1 MILTNP
7 AFPDVTEAWFD
18 LAYWGEQARPVDAGG
33 RGSAWFVDAC
43 EHGLVLRQYRR
54 GGLIAKVSQ
63 RHYVFTGRKRVRSI
77 AEFELLEKL
86 YELDLPV
93 PQPVAAWYERKGPV
107 YHASIIVERIP
118 GAVTFGSVWRDL
130 PEETWVE
137 IGRVIR
143 RFHDAGVHHADLNC
157 FNILLQGNQSVYLI
171 DFDKGRIINGSTK
184 ESRWKSANLE
194 RLARSLNR
202 QVSIPGDES
211 CLQRGWSVLEKFYF
225 ANQPAEAPL
234 ERK

>member
-18 LAYWGEQARPVDAGG
+18 PAYWGEQARPVDAGG
-33 RGSAWFVDAC
+33 RGSAWFVGAG
-43 EHGLVLRQYRR
+43 EHGLVLRHYRR
-54 GGLIAKVSQ
+54 GGLIARVS
-63 RHYVFTGRKRVRSI
+63 RNRYVFTGRKRVRSI
-77 AEFELLEKL
+77 AEFELLKKL

-107 YHASIIVERIP
+107 YQASIIVERIP

-157 FNILLQGNQSVYLI
+157 FNVLLQEHRVYLI
-171 DFDKGRIINGSTK
+171 DFDKGRYLAN
-184 ESRWKSANLE
+184 SRKGQSLKALNLS
-194 RLARSLNR
+194 RLHRSLLR
-202 QVSIPGDES
+202 QSRRSGDEKK
-211 CLQRGWSVLEKFYF
+211 LAQLWPHLEKGYY
-225 ANQPAEAPL
+225 A
-234 ERK
+234 R